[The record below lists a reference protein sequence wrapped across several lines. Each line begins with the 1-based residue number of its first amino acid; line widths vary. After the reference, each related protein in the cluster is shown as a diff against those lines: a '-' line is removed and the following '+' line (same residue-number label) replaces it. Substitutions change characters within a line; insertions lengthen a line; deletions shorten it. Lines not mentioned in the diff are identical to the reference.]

1 MLEIAI
7 PVYNEERRLAAGL
20 DKLIDF
26 RKQNNLSFLIAIA
39 DNGSVDETRKIA
51 ESYCQKF
58 DFIKYIHVEGKGVG
72 KALKKVWFNSKAEL
86 VGYLD
91 VDHSTDLRHLLQ
103 VVQLFQD
110 PKINVI
116 SGSRLIPGAQVINR
130 KWTREVSSRGFN
142 FLLKALLSVQF
153 TDGMCG
159 FKFFRRSVI
168 QKLQQAGVDNDQW
181 FFNTQILVKAEW
193 LGYTVTEIPVHWTDD
208 PDSKAKILNLAVEYL
223 KAIYKL
229 KAEKKGLP
237 RVHSPL

>member
-20 DKLIDF
+20 DKLIHF
-26 RKQNNLSFLIAIA
+26 RKKNNLTFTVAIA
-39 DNGSVDETRKIA
+39 DNGSVDKTKMIA
-51 ESYCQKF
+51 EDYCQKF
-58 DFIKYIHVEGKGVG
+58 NFISYAQVEGKGVG
-72 KALKKVWFNSKAEL
+72 KALKKVWFNSDADI

-91 VDHSTDLRHLLQ
+91 VDHSTDLQHLMQ
-103 VVQLFQD
+103 VIQLFQD
-110 PKINVI
+110 PKIQVI
-116 SGSRLIPGAQVINR
+116 SGSRLIPGAKVTDR

-142 FLLKALLSVQF
+142 FLLRALLSVRF

-168 QKLQQAGVDNDQW
+168 QKLQQAGLDNDQW

-208 PDSKAKILNLAVEYL
+208 PDSKAKILSLAVEYL
-223 KAIYKL
+223 RAIFKL